1 MNYELKRDKFLTVPE
16 LETLKSIVSR
26 FPSRDTA
33 LITLAMYTGARANEL
48 LGVTLA
54 DFDDATES
62 VFIKGAKGSKDRCI
76 PLPSDVYTLVKYY
89 IPFNIKYRRLAQIW
103 DMYKPVDK
111 SFHSL
116 RHTFAI
122 ELYKRTK
129 DIKLVQICLG
139 HKSITSTQ
147 VYQDFVYEQN
157 EMRRLLVPREQAV

>member
-1 MNYELKRDKFLTVPE
+1 MNYEIKRDKFLTPDE
-16 LETLKSIVSR
+16 LKTLKSVVSS

-33 LITLAMYTGARANEL
+33 IIALAIYTGGRANEL
-48 LGVTLA
+48 LSVTKA
-54 DFDDATES
+54 DLDETEQS